1 MSKIDVIIPCY
12 KARDTIAKTLHSI
25 AMQSIADDITVYIIN
40 DCDGMYYDDILYLFP
55 ELDIRYIKR
64 EENGGCGAARNT
76 GIQNATAD
84 YITFIDA
91 DDCFTNCLALEIMLC
106 RIKAAKADIL
116 VSAFEGEMR
125 FDNGIGIKKIEHS
138 PTWMHGKLLRRQF
151 LIDNHLF
158 FKENLRL
165 NEDVEF
171 NQTLIDLGAKSTEI
185 PMTTLLWR
193 DNPNSVTHESVYK
206 NKRVFVDAV
215 SEYIKDCN
223 DRNIDRAKI
232 THRVLQNLV
241 VVYQYYNVVL
251 DENPDMADDYLLACK
266 DYWKLCEPIVANVED
281 EYITKIYAS
290 VMKGFE
296 LIPNITFVQ
305 FLNEIKE

>member
-1 MSKIDVIIPCY
+1 M
-12 KARDTIAKTLHSI
+12 
-25 AMQSIADDITVYIIN
+25 
-40 DCDGMYYDDILYLFP
+40 
-55 ELDIRYIKR
+55 
-64 EENGGCGAARNT
+64 
-76 GIQNATAD
+76 
-84 YITFIDA
+84 
-91 DDCFTNCLALEIMLC
+91 
-106 RIKAAKADIL
+106 
-116 VSAFEGEMR
+116 
-125 FDNGIGIKKIEHS
+125 
-138 PTWMHGKLLRRQF
+138 
-151 LIDNHLF
+151 
-158 FKENLRL
+158 
-165 NEDVEF
+165 
-171 NQTLIDLGAKSTEI
+171 
-185 PMTTLLWR
+185 
-193 DNPNSVTHESVYK
+193 
-206 NKRVFVDAV
+206 

-241 VVYQYYNVVL
+241 VVYQYYNVIL